1 MHSSNKRSVSN
12 TLRLSLHTCP
22 ETLPLFST
30 ASGFRSLG
38 GPPIASG
45 SSGSTGF
52 QERLE
57 NSFSPSLISILD
69 SWLHPIISS
78 FVRMPGSKHESPS
91 EQQLHYTL
99 HLVANKVMPSS
110 SKAFLSDSC
119 RRRYVIQSARYRVC
133 SSMAGL
139 GNFSGAVGSSKD
151 L

>member
-12 TLRLSLHTCP
+12 TLHLSLHTCP

-45 SSGSTGF
+45 SSESTGF

-99 HLVANKVMPSS
+99 HLVANK
-110 SKAFLSDSC
+110 SC
-119 RRRYVIQSARYRVC
+119 HHHQKHFWATLAGGGMWYRVL
-133 SSMAGL
+133 AT
-139 GNFSGAVGSSKD
+139 GSVVQW
-151 L
+151 LAWEIFLEQ